1 MRFVRLDPA
10 PVLVAVGAS
19 TAPDHDPESG
29 VRRMDRYAALACTV
43 AERVLVRAERAPDS
57 AGDPRWGV
65 VLGSSLGSWAS
76 NARYLDDLL
85 ERPPLELSPVLFART
100 VSNTING
107 EIAIAGRFGGVS
119 HTLVSGW
126 SAGADAIAEA
136 AALVS
141 EGRADFVLAGG
152 VEAPDRTLDALHAER
167 RGEPGLGWLPARIET
182 GAALCL
188 LGPHDR
194 AATRGRF
201 ALHAYHRAHDPRATW
216 SLAEALAALAP
227 SPSGTVVVSNTVP
240 PELLARWR
248 AEAPR
253 TRIDVAVDHAGELGA
268 AGAPSAIARALDPNA
283 TSVADDLLIV
293 SRAVEG
299 ATTALWLRRSMDPSP
314 C

>member
-1 MRFVRLDPA
+1 VRFVRLDPA
-10 PVLVAVGAS
+10 PVLVAVGACA
-19 TAPDHDPESG
+19 APDHDPESG

-43 AERVLVRAERAPDS
+43 AERVLVRAERVPDS

-76 NARYLDDLL
+76 NARYLDDLV
-85 ERPPLELSPVLFART
+85 ERLPVELSPVLFART

-107 EIAIAGRFGGVS
+107 EIAIARRLGGVS

-136 AALVS
+136 AALVA
-141 EGRADFVLAGG
+141 EGRADWMLAGG
-152 VEAPDRTLDALHAER
+152 VEAPDPTLDALHAER
-167 RGEPGLGWLPARIET
+167 RREPGLGWLPSRVET
-182 GAALCL
+182 GAAMCL
-188 LGPHDR
+188 LGRPDR
-194 AATRGRF
+194 AAPRGSF

-216 SLAEALAALAP
+216 SLAEALAVLAP
-227 SPSGTVVVSNTVP
+227 SPSCTVVVSNTVP
-240 PELLARWR
+240 PDLLARWR
-248 AEAPR
+248 TEASR

-268 AGAPSAIARALDPNA
+268 AGAPGAIARALDPGE
-283 TSVADDLLIV
+283 TSVPDELLIV

-299 ATTALWLRRSMDPSP
+299 ATTVLGLRRNVGPSP